1 MNSGTTR
8 GLFHGGWPPVRSI
21 LHIDMNAFF
30 ASVEQRANPAL
41 RGKAMAV
48 IGAEHR
54 GVILSPSYE
63 ARAFGVR
70 TGMTYGE
77 ATRACP
83 DLKLVPAD
91 PAKYS
96 HTCEELVGIWRDFS
110 PLVELFSIDEAF
122 LDVTGCERLFGDPLR
137 MAIRIKE
144 QVWNDK
150 KLTCSI
156 GIAPNKLLAKL
167 GSDMQKPDG
176 LVLISP
182 EDVGDVLEN
191 LPVGQLCGI
200 GPSLERN
207 LAIMGIRTC
216 GELGRTTLEKLT
228 ARFGVMGE
236 RLQNMG
242 RGIEDDPVVALEAQY
257 EKHAKSIGHSMT
269 LTEDCGDL
277 DQIERHIL
285 QLAEKVG
292 RRLRRGAYHGDTIN
306 LTLRYADFQTF
317 SRQRKLCHAV
327 NNSLDIYTAAREI
340 LHEVKLE
347 QPIRLVGLSVSCL
360 HKDSTQMPLFDSE
373 RRKVFVT
380 GAMDEINDRYGDFTV
395 TWGSLAERFRH
406 RRVISP
412 AWRPR
417 GDRQY

>member
-1 MNSGTTR
+1 
-8 GLFHGGWPPVRSI
+8 VRSV

-48 IGAEHR
+48 IGSEHR
-54 GVILSPSYE
+54 GVVLSPSYE
-63 ARAFGVR
+63 ARAFGVK

-77 ATRACP
+77 ARKACP
-83 DLKLVPAD
+83 GLRLVAAD

-96 HTCEELVGIWRDFS
+96 YTCEKLIGIWSDFS

-137 MAIRIKE
+137 IAIRIKE
-144 QVWNDK
+144 RVWSEEN
-150 KLTCSI
+150 LTCSI

-176 LVLISP
+176 LVLITP
-182 EDVGDVLEN
+182 DDVDGVLEN
-191 LPVGQLCGI
+191 LPVRELCGI
-200 GPSLERN
+200 GPSLERS
-207 LAIMGIRTC
+207 LASIGIRTC
-216 GELGRTTLEKLT
+216 GELGRTPLEKLT
-228 ARFGVMGE
+228 ARFGVIGE

-242 RGIEDDPVVALEAQY
+242 RGIDDDPIAALEAAY
-257 EKHAKSIGHSMT
+257 EEPAKSIGHSMT
-269 LTEDCGDL
+269 LTEDCADIAL
-277 DQIERHIL
+277 IERHIL

-292 RRLRRGAYHGDTIN
+292 RRLRRGSYNGRTVS

-317 SRQRKLCHAV
+317 SRQKKLFHAV
-327 NNSLDIYTAAREI
+327 NHGLDIYAAAREM
-340 LHEVKLE
+340 LRERSLT
-347 QPIRLVGLSVSCL
+347 QPIRLVGVSVSNL
-360 HKDSTQMPLFDSE
+360 ERGVSQMPLFDDE
-373 RRKVFVT
+373 RKRTVVA
-380 GAMDEINDRYGDFTV
+380 GAMDEINDRYGDYTV
-395 TWGSLAERFRH
+395 TRGSLAERYWH
-406 RRVISP
+406 ERVISP